1 MEGGGWRLWAKEKRL
16 QRDGVTERGKAV
28 DNDKGEEVAEGFES
42 EEQVVEVGRSEW

>member
-16 QRDGVTERGKAV
+16 QRDGVTERGKAA
-28 DNDKGEEVAEGFES
+28 DNDKGEEVAES